1 MENGVWLAAR
11 VGDLFKSGKGKET
24 LIRIDVFKCRIE
36 ELNLRK
42 FLYYSI
48 RAYIRPGMFG
58 ISNIYERL
66 FAIKLPR
73 FYAGAGRNARAVIEV
88 MTEYLTAVG
97 VAGLVEREIAE
108 TDQEIDMRVYALYG
122 RGAEEVQGVEG

>member
-48 RAYIRPGMFG
+48 REHIRPGMIG

-66 FAIKLPR
+66 FAIKLSR
-73 FYAGAGRNARAVIEV
+73 FYAGAGRNARAAIEV
-88 MTEYLTAVG
+88 MTEYMAAVG

-108 TDQEIDMRVYALYG
+108 TDREIDTRVYALYG
-122 RGAEEVQGVEG
+122 RGAEEIRVVEG